1 MTTYE
6 AAYRQAETL
15 KASGATRDDLLERAV
30 RFDDAWQFS
39 QAAAFRAVATTIS
52 APDASTEVAA

>member
-15 KASGATRDDLLERAV
+15 KASGASREFLLDRAE
-30 RFDDAWQFS
+30 RFDAAWQFS
-39 QAAAFRAVATTIS
+39 SAAAFRAVAY
-52 APDASTEVAA
+52 AEVAA